1 MTYEQFIAGK
11 SKYVKPCGFEIDNL
25 NPLLKPFQSSIVRW
39 ACRGGR
45 RAIFA
50 GTGLG
55 KTFMQLEWSR
65 HVAEH
70 HGPVLI
76 FAPLAVA
83 EQTAREAVKFG
94 IYGVKVVTEPT
105 DDPIQITNYEKLH
118 RFTPERYSGI
128 VIDESSCLKGF
139 DSKYRKALT
148 EFASSIQYRLPCSA
162 TPAPNDY
169 MELGNHA
176 EFLGVM
182 SATEMLAMFFTH
194 DGGDTSKWRLKGHA
208 KSEFWKWVAS
218 WAVAVRK
225 PSDIGFDDTGYDL
238 PPLNIYQHAIES
250 GIIPEGKLFL
260 VEAETLQE
268 RQSARRDTIEMRVA
282 EAASLA
288 NGNTD
293 QWIMWCGLN
302 AESQA
307 LTKAID
313 GAVEVT
319 GSDTPEHKRDAVLRF
334 LDGKTRVLVSK
345 SEIMGF
351 GLNLQCCRNMAF
363 VGMSDSFE
371 QFYQAVRRCWRFGQD
386 QEVNAHVIT
395 TDIEGAVVRNIERK
409 ENQAEEMMAGMVK
422 HMKSEMAKNLGSQDN
437 QKSEYRRD
445 QFSGDRFNAH
455 LGDCVEVIRELP
467 DESVH
472 YSIFSPPFSSLYT
485 YSNSDRDMGNCVSY
499 EEFMEGMGYLIPE
512 LLRVLKPG
520 RNLSFHCMNLP
531 LSKERDGFIG
541 VRDFRGALIRAFVED
556 EVLDLA
562 NAMRLLR
569 IRAEIARLEEDMP
582 RALRLHDSAMII
594 GDDLQ
599 RHPGKTGFIFHS
611 EVCIWKDPVTAMQ
624 RTKAIGLLYKQLRK
638 DSTISRQGIPDY
650 LVTMRK
656 PGENPERVTK
666 THASFPVGLWQ
677 RYASPV
683 WMDIDQSNTLSRKEA
698 REEEDERHICP
709 LQLDVIER
717 GIRLWTNEGDT
728 VLSPFMGIG
737 SEGYQALKMG
747 RKFIGAELKES
758 YWKVAVKNLK
768 QAEHDDAVQGSLFAS
783 EDREKIDGWT
793 ESDEAEYELAND

>member
-1 MTYEQFIAGK
+1 MNYEDFIK
-11 SKYVKPCGFEIDNL
+11 SKAKYAKPCGFDVPVDAL
-25 NPLLKPFQSSIVRW
+25 NGRMKPFQKAITRFGLM
-39 ACRGGR
+39 GGR
-45 RAIFA
+45 RAVFA

-55 KTFMQLEWSR
+55 KTFIQSEWAHKVWLKTNR
-65 HVAEH
+65 
-70 HGPVLI
+70 PVLV

-83 EQTAREAVKFG
+83 EQTASECLKFG
-94 IYGVKVVTEPT
+94 ITGARVVTDPT
-105 DDPIQITNYEKLH
+105 DDPIQITNYEKMH
-118 RFTPERYSGI
+118 RFSPDRYSGI

-139 DSKYRKALT
+139 DSKYRRALT
-148 EFASSIQYRLPCSA
+148 EFASHIEYRLPCSA

-182 SATEMLAMFFTH
+182 TATEMLAMFFTH

-208 KSEFWKWVAS
+208 QSEFWKWVAS

-225 PSDIGFDDTGYDL
+225 PSDIGFSDEGYDL
-238 PPLNIYQHAIES
+238 PPLNMYQHAIES
-250 GIIPEGKLFL
+250 GIVPEGKLFT

-268 RQSARRDTIEMRVA
+268 RQSARRDTIDLRVA
-282 EAASLA
+282 KAAELA
-288 NGNTD
+288 NESSD
-293 QWIMWCGLN
+293 QWIVWCGLN
-302 AESQA
+302 AESVA
-307 LTKAID
+307 LTAAID

-319 GSDTPEHKRDAVLRF
+319 GSDSPEHKRDAVIGF
-334 LDGKTRVLVSK
+334 LEGRTRVLVSK

-351 GLNLQCCRNMAF
+351 GLNLQCCCNMAF

-371 QFYQAVRRCWRFGQD
+371 QFYQAVRRCWRFGQEY
-386 QEVNAHVIT
+386 EVNAHVIT

-409 ENQAEEMMAGMVK
+409 ERQAEEMMSGMVE
-422 HMKSEMAKNLGSQDN
+422 HMKDEMAKNLGSLDN

-445 QFSGDRFNAH
+445 VFAGERFTAH
-455 LGDCVEVIRELP
+455 LGDCVEVVGEMA

-499 EEFMEGMGYLIPE
+499 NEFMKQFSYLVPQ
-512 LLRVLKPG
+512 LYRVLMAG
-520 RNLSFHCMNLP
+520 RLVSFHCMNLP
-531 LSKERDGFIG
+531 LTKERDGVIG
-541 VRDFRGALIRAFVED
+541 IRDFRGILIKLFQDA
-556 EVLDLA
+556 
-562 NAMRLLR
+562 
-569 IRAEIARLEEDMP
+569 
-582 RALRLHDSAMII
+582 
-594 GDDLQ
+594 
-599 RHPGKTGFIFHS
+599 GFIFHS

-656 PGENPERVTK
+656 PGENPQRVTK
-666 THASFPVGLWQ
+666 THESFPVGLWQ

-683 WMDIDQSNTLSRKEA
+683 WMDIDQSKTLARAEA

-717 GIRLWTNEGDT
+717 GIRLWSNEGDT

-737 SEGYQALKMG
+737 SEGYQSLKMG
-747 RKFIGAELKES
+747 RRFVGAELKEA

-768 QAEHDDAVQGSLFAS
+768 QAEHDDASQLGLFQLR
-783 EDREKIDGWT
+783 EDD
-793 ESDEAEYELAND
+793 AEYADAEIA